1 MATLNEI
8 YARYGDSSLRNS
20 ISAAGW
26 IKAKSILLDV
36 ASTAEELAYA
46 ARLLGSKDTP
56 TSVHLGTLTVLQA
69 NADPDDAAIQTAVDS
84 VVAKL
89 AAQGV

>member
-1 MATLNEI
+1 MATLNAI

-26 IKAKSILLDV
+26 IKGKAILLDV

-46 ARLLGSKDTP
+46 ARLLSSKETP